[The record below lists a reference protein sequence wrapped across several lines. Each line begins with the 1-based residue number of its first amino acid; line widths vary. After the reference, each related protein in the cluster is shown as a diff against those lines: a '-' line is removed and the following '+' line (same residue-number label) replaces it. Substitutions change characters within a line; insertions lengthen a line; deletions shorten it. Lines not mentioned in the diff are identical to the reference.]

1 LCILLPETSMLE
13 RIFGG
18 DTFAATTQALD
29 ATTLRHQVISNNLAN
44 VNTPGFK
51 RQEVVFEDR
60 LARALAQQKTS
71 GGRALGEPISD
82 IHANVVTIHDTGER
96 LDGNNVNIEEENIK
110 LAINTLRF
118 EALSQQVSGF
128 FGGLKA
134 VINGR

>member
-1 LCILLPETSMLE
+1 MLD

-29 ATTLRHQVISNNLAN
+29 ASSLRQQVISHNLAN

-60 LARALAQQKTS
+60 LSRALAQQKTP
-71 GGRALGEPISD
+71 GGRAIGEPISG
-82 IHANVVTIHDTGER
+82 IHASVTTVNDTGER
-96 LDGNNVNIEEENIK
+96 ADGNNVNIEEENVK

-118 EALSQQVSGF
+118 ETLSQSVGGYFS
-128 FGGLKA
+128 GLKA